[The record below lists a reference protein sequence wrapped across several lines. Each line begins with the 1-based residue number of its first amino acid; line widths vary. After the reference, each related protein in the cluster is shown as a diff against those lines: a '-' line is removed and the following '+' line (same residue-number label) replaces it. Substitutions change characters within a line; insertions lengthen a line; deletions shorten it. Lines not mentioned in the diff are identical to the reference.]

1 MEAGGGIEAVEA
13 RARDRRNA
21 RFGRLYEELGRPAR
35 GMVRRAFG
43 QAFTDDE
50 IDDLYS
56 GAWLGTM
63 RALERRHEELSD
75 LELRRYVL
83 SAVANQA
90 SRELRRRGRRP
101 TAPIE
106 AASLVPDSADLP
118 DQLAT
123 RAENDRLTRDV
134 LASLPQ
140 RRRAVMM
147 FRYGLELAPEE
158 VCEAVDGLS
167 PRAYRKEVNRGVK
180 EVADKLR
187 MVEAGEWCEERAPL
201 LQAFASGTADG
212 EERRQAERH
221 LAHCRPC
228 AAYVGELGGR
238 LHELGSALAVGT
250 AMGTAVAGSPGIGER
265 LGASLE
271 RARELVLNLVGRVGD
286 AAEPVAANVAGTGAA
301 GSAGAAGVAGAMA
314 KLGAIGTAGKTLAAC
329 LAVGAAATTC
339 VATGVLP
346 TTGEE
351 QRPAESEGKQGPGG
365 TEKEG
370 EEIDATEPP
379 PAPPPAG
386 IYEGASTPEPS
397 PPSTQGGS
405 SSPEDGSDEADG
417 QGHGQ
422 AEERDEQS
430 APEPSPEVQEFA
442 PVGEPVAP
450 APPPPPPPAPAP
462 PPSTG
467 GSSGGGSSGGGGGS
481 TGSDFGP

>member
-1 MEAGGGIEAVEA
+1 MEPGGGIEAAEA
-13 RARDRRNA
+13 AATDRRNA
-21 RFGRLYEELGRPAR
+21 RFSRLYEELGRPAR
-35 GMVRRAFG
+35 GMIRRAFG

-50 IDDLYS
+50 IDDFYS

-101 TAPIE
+101 TSPIE
-106 AASLVPDSADLP
+106 AASLVPDSADP
-118 DQLAT
+118 PEQLAT

-158 VCEAVDGLS
+158 ICEAVDGLS

-180 EVADKLR
+180 EVADKLA
-187 MVEAGEWCEERAPL
+187 MVEAGEWCGQREPL
-201 LQAFASGTADG
+201 LRAFASGTADD

-238 LHELGSALAVGT
+238 LHELGSSLALGT
-250 AMGTAVAGSPGIGER
+250 TLGAAAAGSPGIAER
-265 LGASLE
+265 LGASAE
-271 RARELVLNLVGRVGD
+271 RARELILGLVGRGGD
-286 AAEPVAANVAGTGAA
+286 VAEPVATSVAGSGAA
-301 GSAGAAGVAGAMA
+301 GGAGAVGVAGAMA
-314 KLGAIGTAGKTLAAC
+314 KLGAIGAAGKTLAAC

-346 TTGEE
+346 APGEE
-351 QRPAESEGKQGPGG
+351 RRPAESAGNAEA
-365 TEKEG
+365 ERSEG
-370 EEIDATEPP
+370 EDKVIDEPEP
-379 PAPPPAG
+379 EPAPPPGA
-386 IYEGASTPEPS
+386 YESATTPDPS
-397 PPSTQGGS
+397 APSTQSGPGS
-405 SSPEDGSDEADG
+405 PQDGSGEAGG
-417 QGHGQ
+417 QGHG
-422 AEERDEQS
+422 EDERDAQS

-450 APPPPPPPAPAP
+450 APPPPAPAP
-462 PPSTG
+462 PPATG
-467 GSSGGGSSGGGGGS
+467 GSEGGGSSGGGGGS
-481 TGSDFGP
+481 TGTDFGP